1 MSTAG
6 YIIIIIGILAQI
18 RVWLLNNY
26 IRILD
31 EKEPLSLFNY
41 LLDISIFDKSF
52 WRYFIVIPYLT
63 GSKDLKRLRLKINIF
78 TYLIYIS
85 IFLFFSYITII

>member
-18 RVWLLNNY
+18 RVWILNNY